1 MLFFFCCYFFN
12 LLNKR
17 KSTNDSKQVETQQPV
32 TTKLEKDEEKQQQ
45 KSDILPEKIDNI
57 TKSPTKSLKNTTTTN
72 TTIAISP
79 TKSLTKES
87 ELTIDQIKKTES
99 VEDASKYSPIKKQ
112 HPILSE
118 NINTSISTTNS
129 GVSHISSILDQSSM
143 SISNTNNNNNNL
155 MPHNLNNINSSM
167 LTMTQSDSF
176 NVSSSGYNGSVGG
189 MSSFMGGNVDIS
201 MDSVVDKFNDE

>member
-1 MLFFFCCYFFN
+1 MHKIAFQTHIYL
-12 LLNKR
+12 
-17 KSTNDSKQVETQQPV
+17 
-32 TTKLEKDEEKQQQ
+32 EKQQQ

-57 TKSPTKSLKNTTTTN
+57 TKSPTKSLKNTTTT
-72 TTIAISP
+72 TTSTKSP

-87 ELTIDQIKKTES
+87 ESTNDQIKKTES
-99 VEDASKYSPIKKQ
+99 IEDASKYSPIKKQ
-112 HPILSE
+112 QPILSE

-143 SISNTNNNNNNL
+143 SISNTNNNNNL